1 MMNFRI
7 KFHIFRESA
16 VLGKMGISARAKFFY
31 HRHGQKILPSVGAKN
46 FLPLQVVRQTD
57 VQLIID
63 GNVGFDFVISL
74 HGWCP
79 MG

>member
-31 HRHGQKILPSVGAKN
+31 HRHGQKILPSARAKN
-46 FLPLQVVRQTD
+46 FTIGRGKKFFAPTSRPANGCA
-57 VQLIID
+57 ID
-63 GNVGFDFVISL
+63 Y
-74 HGWCP
+74 
-79 MG
+79 